1 MAGCGRVRGS
11 WVCTGIVCC
20 KAVDLL
26 WELPGRLDDTK
37 DGVGI
42 LENLGSVDW
51 SDWVLAALFGIG
63 LVLMAA
69 DLRAGRSLWRSG
81 LSSRFD
87 MSIDDAIL
95 HVLGHDPSTFRSR
108 LDPAMNAFRSI
119 HRLAGARCIELAGS
133 SGEGIPPRRIPAW
146 LLLNLSP
153 VDLVLPVSHEAPEAH
168 VYVLA
173 SGSADN
179 PIIGYRNILVSS
191 KDLFRYWPEIK
202 P

>member
-1 MAGCGRVRGS
+1 MQKIKGS
-11 WVCTGIVCC
+11 WVCTAIVFC
-20 KAVDLL
+20 KAVALF
-26 WELPGRLDDTK
+26 WGLPSRLADTK
-37 DGVGI
+37 DGVRI
-42 LENLGSVDW
+42 LENLGSADW
-51 SDWVLAALFGIG
+51 SDWVLAPLFGIG
-63 LVLMAA
+63 LVLMAT

-95 HVLGHDPSTFRSR
+95 HVLRHHPSTFGSR
-108 LDPAMNAFRSI
+108 LDAAMNAFRSI
-119 HRLAGARCIELAGS
+119 HRLAGVRCIELAGS
-133 SGEGIPPRRIPAW
+133 SGEGTPPRRIPAW
-146 LLLNLSP
+146 LLRNFLP
-153 VDLVLPVSHEAPEAH
+153 VDLVLPVSPEAPEAH